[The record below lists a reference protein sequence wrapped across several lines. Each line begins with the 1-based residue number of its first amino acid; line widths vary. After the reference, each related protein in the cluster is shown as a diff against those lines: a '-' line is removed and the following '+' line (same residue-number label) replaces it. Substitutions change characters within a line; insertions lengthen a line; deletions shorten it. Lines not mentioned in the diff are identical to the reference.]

1 MQLLLGEVHFHDR
14 HIQAFMT
21 NKHNAE
27 STSDSRSSISQQL
40 VGNLADCMYELRL
53 TAIDTVELLH
63 VGEFLLQLVGY
74 TPRPDRTVRRLVC
87 PDPP

>member
-1 MQLLLGEVHFHDR
+1 
-14 HIQAFMT
+14 MT

-40 VGNLADCMYELRL
+40 VGNLADCIYELRL
-53 TAIDTVELLH
+53 TTIDTVELLH

-74 TPRPDRTVRRLVC
+74 TLAQIERCGGWYALIHPDDRATVQASYAQLH
-87 PDPP
+87 